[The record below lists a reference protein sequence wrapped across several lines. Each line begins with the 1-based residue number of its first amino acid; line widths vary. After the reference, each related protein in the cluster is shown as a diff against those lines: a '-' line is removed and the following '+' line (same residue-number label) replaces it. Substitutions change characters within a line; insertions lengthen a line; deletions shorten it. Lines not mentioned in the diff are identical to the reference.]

1 MIYYSHII
9 IGGEEM
15 ARERKFNTV
24 ELFHE
29 AKQLLLLHGYDGFTF
44 SLLADRMEVSRAA
57 LYKYYVNK
65 EELITDFM
73 IFEMEEFL
81 HDLKEF
87 EKLGGFEKQFDFLI
101 DLIFKKT
108 ELHELIKAAQ
118 QVKDRLEV
126 SITNKDRLE
135 KLPLEMYNFL
145 HSFILL
151 GKEEGKLKLHIP
163 DGLIIGFILQTV
175 AIPNHFGIPKAE
187 WIKSIKEIICQGMF
201 ISHN

>member
-1 MIYYSHII
+1 
-9 IGGEEM
+9 M

-29 AKQLLLLHGYDGFTF
+29 AKQLLLQHGYDGFTF

-57 LYKYYVNK
+57 LYKYYDNK

-73 IFEMEEFL
+73 IYEMEEFL
-81 HDLKEF
+81 HELKEI
-87 EKLGGFEKQFDFLI
+87 EKLEGFEHQFDFLI

-108 ELHELIKAAQ
+108 EVHELIRAAQ
-118 QVKDRLEV
+118 QVMERMEAA
-126 SITNKDRLE
+126 ITNKEKLE
-135 KLPLEMYNFL
+135 KLPLDMYKFL

-151 GKEEGKLKLHIP
+151 GKEEGKLKKHLP

-187 WIKSIKEIICQGMF
+187 WIHSIKEVISQGMF
-201 ISHN
+201 TNK

>member
-1 MIYYSHII
+1 MLYYSQIVTQ
-9 IGGEEM
+9 GVEWM

-57 LYKYYVNK
+57 LYKYYDNK

-73 IFEMEEFL
+73 VYEMEEFL
-81 HDLKEF
+81 LELKEI
-87 EKLGGFEKQFDFLI
+87 ENLEGFEQQFDFLI

-108 ELHELIKAAQ
+108 EVHELIRAAQ
-118 QVKDRLEV
+118 QVMARMEAAV
-126 SITNKDRLE
+126 TNKEKLE
-135 KLPLEMYNFL
+135 KLPLDMYKFL
-145 HSFILL
+145 QSFILL
-151 GKEEGKLKLHIP
+151 GKEEGKLKEHIP

-175 AIPNHFGIPKAE
+175 AIPNHFGIPKGD
-187 WIKSIKEIICQGMF
+187 WIHSIKEVISQGMF
-201 ISHN
+201 TNK

>member
-1 MIYYSHII
+1 
-9 IGGEEM
+9 M

-57 LYKYYVNK
+57 LYKYYDNK

-73 IFEMEEFL
+73 VYEMEEFL
-81 HDLKEF
+81 HELKEI
-87 EKLGGFEKQFDFLI
+87 ENLKGFERQFDFLI

-108 ELHELIKAAQ
+108 EVHELIRAAQ
-118 QVKDRLEV
+118 HVIARMEAAF
-126 SITNKDRLE
+126 TNKEKLE
-135 KLPLEMYNFL
+135 KLPLDMYKFL
-145 HSFILL
+145 QRFILL
-151 GKEEGKLKLHIP
+151 GKEEGKLKEHIP

-175 AIPNHFGIPKAE
+175 AIPNHFGIPKGD
-187 WIKSIKEIICQGMF
+187 WIHSIKEVISQGMF
-201 ISHN
+201 TNK